1 MKRLVLFLIFVS
13 WTHSSETS
21 WVLVDDWSA
30 GQPFDTSQWT
40 FERGFLRNSEE
51 QYYTGGAPDNF
62 AVAPDGLRL
71 IGRSERIANAA
82 YRKGSVDWRRAKPE
96 AQYTSASLVSV
107 KAWRNAK
114 IEVVANV
121 RGGNGAWPAIWLRSP
136 NRNGFGEID
145 LMEHLGREPE
155 TVHSTV
161 HYGTSASDLKI
172 ITADRTII
180 GFQGKDITYSAEF
193 SPEKIIINVNDEPML
208 EMDRQIRIGK
218 IQPLQ
223 QSFQLVLN
231 LALGG
236 AWAGPIDDAALP
248 ATMTIKSIKC
258 GNGCRVSDRK
268 RPRCIDCRHGARNIC
283 LRSEH
288 PFMFVTGYGRESL
301 PTVRNGKNT
310 GKLSARQCGSSSRT
324 PSFRAYFTPFRRFKI
339 G

>member
-13 WTHSSETS
+13 WTHSSRTS

-30 GQPFDTSQWT
+30 GQPFDTAQWT

-62 AVAPDGLRL
+62 AVGPDGLRL
-71 IGRSERIANAA
+71 IGRSERVANAA
-82 YRKGSVDWRRAKPE
+82 YKKGAVDWRRAKPE

-114 IEVVANV
+114 IEIVASI
-121 RGGNGAWPAIWLRSP
+121 RSGNGAWPAIWLRSP

-193 SPEKIIINVNDEPML
+193 TPEKIIINVNGEPML
-208 EMDRQIRIGK
+208 EMDRRIRIGK
-218 IQPLQ
+218 IEPLQ

-236 AWAGPIDDAALP
+236 AWAGPIDVAALP
-248 ATMTIKSIKC
+248 ATMTIKSIK
-258 GNGCRVSDRK
+258 VW
-268 RPRCIDCRHGARNIC
+268 
-283 LRSEH
+283 EW
-288 PFMFVTGYGRESL
+288 L
-301 PTVRNGKNT
+301 P
-310 GKLSARQCGSSSRT
+310 S
-324 PSFRAYFTPFRRFKI
+324 I
-339 G
+339 GPEAAAILEE

>member
-1 MKRLVLFLIFVS
+1 VRRFEESLVKRLVLFLIFVS
-13 WTHSSETS
+13 WTHSSRTS

-30 GQPFDTSQWT
+30 GQPFDTAQWT

-62 AVAPDGLRL
+62 AVGPDGLRL
-71 IGRSERIANAA
+71 IGRTERVANAA
-82 YRKGSVDWRRAKPE
+82 YKKGAVDWRRAKPE

-114 IEVVANV
+114 IEIVASI
-121 RGGNGAWPAIWLRSP
+121 RSGNGAWPAIWLRSP

-193 SPEKIIINVNDEPML
+193 TPEKIIINVNGEPML
-208 EMDRQIRIGK
+208 EMDRRIRIGK
-218 IQPLQ
+218 IEPLQ

-236 AWAGPIDDAALP
+236 AW
-248 ATMTIKSIKC
+248 
-258 GNGCRVSDRK
+258 
-268 RPRCIDCRHGARNIC
+268 PRR
-283 LRSEH
+283 
-288 PFMFVTGYGRESL
+288 
-301 PTVRNGKNT
+301 
-310 GKLSARQCGSSSRT
+310 
-324 PSFRAYFTPFRRFKI
+324 
-339 G
+339 

>member
-1 MKRLVLFLIFVS
+1 VRRFEESLVKRLVLFLIFVS
-13 WTHSSETS
+13 WTHSSRTS

-30 GQPFDTSQWT
+30 GQPFDTAQWT

-62 AVAPDGLRL
+62 AVGPDGLRL
-71 IGRSERIANAA
+71 IGRSERVANAA
-82 YRKGSVDWRRAKPE
+82 YKKGAVDWRRAKPE

-114 IEVVANV
+114 IEIVASV

-180 GFQGKDITYSAEF
+180 GFQGKDIIYSAEF
-193 SPEKIIINVNDEPML
+193 TPEKIIINVNGEPML
-208 EMDRQIRIGK
+208 EMDRRIRIGK
-218 IQPLQ
+218 IEPLQ

-236 AWAGPIDDAALP
+236 AWAGPIDVAALP
-248 ATMTIKSIKC
+248 ATMTIKSIK
-258 GNGCRVSDRK
+258 VW
-268 RPRCIDCRHGARNIC
+268 
-283 LRSEH
+283 EW
-288 PFMFVTGYGRESL
+288 L
-301 PTVRNGKNT
+301 P
-310 GKLSARQCGSSSRT
+310 S
-324 PSFRAYFTPFRRFKI
+324 I
-339 G
+339 GPEAAAILEE